1 MASRILV
8 IDDDQSLLDLYRLLL
23 EEEGHEVC
31 LSLIAFEEVS
41 DIEQVQPDLII
52 LDAKLGSEHKG
63 LFLLQKLKMYRPTQA
78 IPVLLCT
85 AGMDVTRPQPTSRRS
100 KVGIERFGVVGPK
113 QINITRRN
121 QSCGTRDNGP

>member
-23 EEEGHEVC
+23 EEEGHEVR

-52 LDAKLGSEHKG
+52 LDAKVGSEYKG
-63 LFLLQKLKMYRPTQA
+63 LLLLQKLKMYRPTQA

-85 AGMDVTRPQPTSRRS
+85 AGMDVISQQEQLLRE
-100 KVGIERFGVVGPK
+100 KGIPILYKPFEIEELL
-113 QINITRRN
+113 QIVQHLLNASST
-121 QSCGTRDNGP
+121 TE